1 MVFRRNQ
8 LNGTVAVLLN
18 EGSCSSVEM
27 VDVLFEGNTCSGRCG
42 AVLSN
47 QNELTNVRIRD
58 NRQID
63 APGVPAIL
71 YAPPEST
78 TTLRS
83 IMASEND
90 GPIVHVHRGEVQM
103 RDSIFRRNREID
115 NTEGEAHGA
124 GVYLTVA
131 EADIRRCSF
140 EDGNALLGAGL
151 FADRSSIS
159 LRDSNFER
167 NRGSVGG
174 TAVHLFR
181 CLTVD
186 VRNCTFSENLVPAL
200 AGAGI
205 LSNATDTLAIQQSTF
220 VQNTADH
227 GGAICIV
234 GGGEVEVVDSE
245 FERNGADISGGAIY
259 VEETTLSI
267 ERTVFRSNTA
277 SSNGGAVDIRDSSP
291 AALRNLTCQFN
302 SAAVG
307 GCLHLRKT
315 SIAMNDSLI
324 QGNSATEDGGGIS
337 VESTNFAN
345 IARCRFLGNNATG
358 FGGGGEFGEVD
369 SQIEDTV
376 VSRNQATSGAGFLLQ
391 GNITIANCTFEAN
404 AAEGYGGGMTC
415 GTGGRLTVRRSTFRQ
430 NRAEKGGGGSNV
442 IANCLATFTNV
453 TWTLNDAATEC
464 GGGAL
469 VEGAYAAFRDSVFEE
484 NTGDDGAGS
493 CVKDSSAQYSGVVF
507 RANSAVDLAG
517 GLATT
522 NGTVS
527 VVDCLFEANAA
538 SFGGALSA
546 GTESQVTLEQSRVI
560 QNIASSQGGGLY
572 LVGLS
577 DMLVTNSIVASNS
590 ATNTG
595 GGMVV
600 HNSTVTFVNVT
611 TSSCIT
617 DSFGGGIAVFEGR
630 ANLTDSR
637 FSHSEAS
644 YGGGISVHLSILY
657 LTNSV
662 VNACKTNTSGGAL
675 TLSESAVTI
684 RSTDLSDNFAKD
696 NGGGIH
702 STASSLFA
710 NDVTFF
716 KNTADSIGGG
726 VMADDASSLRL
737 TNVSFIQNVSPLGGG
752 VFLRDNSDGHMEACY
767 AYNNSALINGGMANA
782 DHSNL
787 TVQGGRFL
795 ENEAIRGAAF
805 AVFDGRLNLDGVDVI
820 NGSSTFMGGGLYAA
834 TGSFVTISR
843 SSFVSNRAKSGG
855 AINLRESY
863 LWADEVRFVRCQA
876 SIDGGAIHA
885 NVSSSMLCTNCAFDN
900 NFAVGK
906 GGAANIE
913 SEKTQLLAYQ
923 CDNCTFS
930 DNRGILGGNRSALIS
945 SVVVTVFNRGHSSGN
960 GRRGEGL
967 HGTQRQLHL
976 SRSAKR
982 TFHWKPSIIG
992 RRRHSLERSQCHPC
1006 SLLQQIAPLF
1016 SSLRDEEGIR
1026 ISGYPQLL

>member
-1 MVFRRNQ
+1 MVFRRNH
-8 LNGTVAVLLN
+8 LDGTVAVLLN

-47 QNELTNVRIRD
+47 QNELTNVRIRN

-71 YAPPEST
+71 YAPPESS

-83 IMASEND
+83 IVASEND

-124 GVYLTVA
+124 GVYLTGG

-167 NRGSVGG
+167 NGGSVGG

-181 CLTVD
+181 CRTVD

-205 LSNATDTLAIQQSTF
+205 LSNATDTLKIRQSTF
-220 VQNTADH
+220 VQNTADD

-291 AALRNLTCQFN
+291 AAFRNLTCQFN

-324 QGNSATEDGGGIS
+324 QENLATEDGGGIS
-337 VESTNFAN
+337 VASTNFAN

-358 FGGGGEFGEVD
+358 HGGGGKFGKVD
-369 SQIEDTV
+369 LQIEDTV

-391 GNITIANCTFEAN
+391 EGEITIVDCTFEAN
-404 AAEGYGGGMTC
+404 AAESYGGGISC
-415 GTGGRLTVRRSTFRQ
+415 GTDGRLTVRRSTFRQ
-430 NRAEKGGGGSNV
+430 NRAENRGGGSSV
-442 IANCLATFTNV
+442 IANCLASFANV
-453 TWTLNDAATEC
+453 TWTLNKAAIDC

-469 VEGAYAAFRDSVFEE
+469 VEGAYAAFRDSVFEG
-484 NTGDDGAGS
+484 NAGQSGAGS
-493 CVKDSSAQYSGVVF
+493 CVRDSSAQFIRVVF
-507 RANSAVDLAG
+507 RVNSAVTLTGGLLAENSTASVSDCHFEANSADVG
-517 GLATT
+517 G
-522 NGTVS
+522 GVS
-527 VVDCLFEANAA
+527 ARKT
-538 SFGGALSA
+538 SR
-546 GTESQVTLEQSRVI
+546 VTLEQSRVI
-560 QNIASSQGGGLY
+560 RNIARNQGGGVSSNEFADL
-572 LVGLS
+572 
-577 DMLVTNSIVASNS
+577 LVTNSIIASNS
-590 ATNTG
+590 ATGSG
-595 GGMVV
+595 GGAFV
-600 HNSTVTFVNVT
+600 HNATMTFVNVT
-611 TSSCIT
+611 TSLCTSDGI
-617 DSFGGGIAVFEGR
+617 GGGISIIEARVNF
-630 ANLTDSR
+630 TDSR
-637 FSHSEAS
+637 LS
-644 YGGGISVHLSILY
+644 YLKALFGGGISVNSGILY

-662 VNACKTNTSGGAL
+662 VNACETNNSGSAL
-675 TLSESAVTI
+675 LLISSTATI
-684 RSTDLSDNFAKD
+684 KSSNFSNNYVE

-702 STASSLFA
+702 LITSRLFS
-710 NDVTFF
+710 NNVTFF
-716 KNTADSIGGG
+716 KNTAGSSGSA
-726 VMADDASSLRL
+726 VVAEAASSFRL
-737 TNVSFIQNVSPLGGG
+737 TNVSLIQNTSPSGGG
-752 VFLRDNSDGHMEACY
+752 VLLIQNSDGHMDDCY
-767 AYNNSALINGGMANA
+767 AHNNFAFLHGGMANV
-782 DHSNL
+782 DRSNL
-787 TVQGGRFL
+787 TVQGGSFL
-795 ENEAIRGAAF
+795 ENKASRGAAF
-805 AVFDGRLNLDGVDVI
+805 AVFDGRLILDGVDVI
-820 NGSSTFMGGGLYAA
+820 NGSSTLMGGGLYAA

-855 AINLRESY
+855 ALKLHESY
-863 LWADEVRFVRCQA
+863 LWADEVRFIGCRA

-906 GGAANIE
+906 GGAVNIE

-930 DNRGILGGNRSALIS
+930 GNRAVLGGDRS
-945 SVVVTVFNRGHSSGN
+945 RP
-960 GRRGEGL
+960 
-967 HGTQRQLHL
+967 HL
-976 SRSAKR
+976 
-982 TFHWKPSIIG
+982 FH
-992 RRRHSLERSQCHPC
+992 R
-1006 SLLQQIAPLF
+1006 
-1016 SSLRDEEGIR
+1016 
-1026 ISGYPQLL
+1026 